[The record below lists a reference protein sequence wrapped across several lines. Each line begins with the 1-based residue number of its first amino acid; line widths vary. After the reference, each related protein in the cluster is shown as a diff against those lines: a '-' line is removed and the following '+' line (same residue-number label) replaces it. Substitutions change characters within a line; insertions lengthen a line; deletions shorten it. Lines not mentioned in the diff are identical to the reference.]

1 MRALPAAVTLMDQAC
16 AWKHDTDLGNR
27 LTDQAFGLLIRD
39 REYVCED
46 WGARR
51 VREDPAAAVDLA
63 GEMRA
68 MGLMEP
74 DEGFWS
80 RMDAWAGQLGLT
92 VPVDSVQASEIPG
105 AG

>member
-1 MRALPAAVTLMDQAC
+1 MI
-16 AWKHDTDLGNR
+16 
-27 LTDQAFGLLIRD
+27 LIRD

-51 VREDPAAAVDLA
+51 VRQDPAAAVDLA

-80 RMDAWAGQLGLT
+80 RVDAWAGQLGLT
-92 VPVDSVQASEIPG
+92 VPVDIVQAAEMPG